1 VENDRGRGLA
11 VWIATSGG
19 AGFFPIWPGTIGA
32 AVGLVVVAA
41 LQRLPLTEA
50 ELSAIV
56 GFTASAV
63 FGLGVWAAGHAERL
77 FGCPDPSPVVVDEVV
92 GQMVTFLAC
101 PGASWK
107 VLLVGFALFRFF
119 DIVKP
124 FPAGRAEH
132 LPGGWGIMTDDVV
145 AGIYSLAGLCAVRLV
160 LK

>member
-1 VENDRGRGLA
+1 MTGRRGLA

-19 AGFFPIWPGTIGA
+19 VGFFPVWPGTVGA
-32 AVGLVVVAA
+32 AVGVVVVAA
-41 LQRLPLTEA
+41 LQRLPLTESGLNA
-50 ELSAIV
+50 TV
-56 GFTASAV
+56 GLTASGI
-63 FGLGVWAAGHAERL
+63 FGLGVWAAGRAERF
-77 FGCPDPSPVVVDEVV
+77 FGSNDPSPVVVDELV

-107 VLLVGFALFRFF
+107 LLLAGFALFRFF
-119 DIVKP
+119 DVIKP

-145 AGIYSLAGLCAVRLV
+145 AGIYSMAGLSAVRLV